1 MKVPLSWLKE
11 FVDINLSVDEVAK
24 LLTML
29 GLEVDAVTLVGLPN
43 PYDTL
48 PAGSPHEFQIT
59 GLSWDPEKIVVA
71 KILEVMPHPN
81 ADRLVLCKL
90 DDGRDE
96 LIVLTGA
103 PNLYPYK
110 GTGPLAKPIMVAYA
124 REGSRLYDGHQPG
137 QVLTTLK
144 PAKIRGVDSFSMV
157 CSEKELGISD
167 EHEGVI
173 FLDDDAPNGVPLVDY
188 MGDAVFDI
196 SILPNMARNANIVG
210 IAREIAAA
218 TGQALRTPVRQPRAS
233 GPSIEG
239 KASIEIRSPQLNPRF
254 VLGLIQNVEKRPSP
268 YRVQLRLRLAG
279 MRPIN
284 AVVDATNYVMLEVGQ
299 PLHAFDY
306 DVLLA
311 RASGKAPTIIT
322 RTAHDGETLTTLD
335 GAERKLS
342 ADTVL
347 VCDTAGA
354 LSIAGVMGG
363 QESEISDTTRNVLL
377 EGAAWNFIN
386 IRKTATAQKLMS
398 EAAYRFS
405 RGVHPAMCE
414 WGVNLCLERM
424 REWSGGTVDRGL
436 IDVYPLDA
444 KSPEVDVSPADV
456 RRILGIDLGVDK
468 IAELLGRLEFTCQI
482 EGQVVHAT
490 PPPIRMDIG
499 EGVIG
504 QADVLEEVARIYG
517 YDNIPALRL
526 EDRLPPQRRNRALE
540 EEQRIQ
546 DILSEAGLQEIVTY
560 RLTSP
565 EREAR
570 AWPDPTAADQPHV
583 RLLNPI
589 TPERNV
595 LRRSLLAAALDI
607 VEHNDRQSERL
618 AFFEVG
624 PVFISSL
631 QGDLPEEPR
640 KLAIAMRG
648 PRDPVS
654 WERPA
659 SNPQLDFFDLKGVI
673 EILVERLH
681 LPEVRYTS
689 VEDPR
694 FHPGKA
700 VSLFSGE
707 TQLGL
712 FGEIHPVVKSH
723 YDLRSE
729 APIQAAELDLDAII
743 ALSPDRWTL
752 EPVAVFPPVLED
764 IAVVVGEGVP
774 AAQVEAIIRQ
784 AGGKLLAGVRLF
796 DVFRGE
802 QIGAGNKSLA
812 YNLTYQAPDRTLTD
826 AEAAQVR
833 GKIVRRLEQEVG
845 AHLRS

>member
-11 FVDINLSVDEVAK
+11 FVDISLPVDEVAK

-29 GLEVDAVTLVGLPN
+29 GLEVDAVTLVGLPD
-43 PYDTL
+43 PYAQL
-48 PAGSPHEFQIT
+48 GPNEPHEFKIS

-71 KILEVMPHPN
+71 KILEVLPHPN

-110 GTGPLAKPIMVAYA
+110 GTGPLEKPIMVAYA
-124 REGSRLYDGHQPG
+124 RQGSRLYDGHQPG

-188 MGDAVFDI
+188 IGDAVFDV

-218 TGQALRTPVRQPRAS
+218 TGQKLRTPVRKPLAE

-239 KASIEIRSPQLNPRF
+239 KAAIEIRSPQLNPRF
-254 VLGLIQNVEKRPSP
+254 VLGLIQNVDKRPSP
-268 YRVQLRLRLAG
+268 YMVQLRLRLAG

-284 AVVDATNYVMLEVGQ
+284 AVVDATNYVMIELGQ

-311 RASGKAPTIIT
+311 RAGGKAPTIIT

-335 GAERKLS
+335 GVDRKLS

-354 LSIAGVMGG
+354 LSIAGIMGG

-386 IRKTATAQKLMS
+386 IRKTATSQKLMS

-405 RGVHPAMCE
+405 RGVHPAMCD

-424 REWSGGTVDRGL
+424 REWSGGTVDQGL
-436 IDVYPLDA
+436 IDVYPLPA
-444 KSPEVDVSPADV
+444 LSPVVEITPEDV
-456 RRILGIDLGVDK
+456 RRILGIDLGVNK
-468 IAELLGRLEFTCQI
+468 IAELLGRLEFICRI
-482 EGQVVHAT
+482 EGQTVQVT
-490 PPPIRMDIG
+490 PPPLRMDIG

-526 EDRLPPQRRNRALE
+526 EDRLPPQRRFRGLE

-560 RLTSP
+560 RMTSP

-570 AWPDPTAADQPHV
+570 AWPDPTMADQPHV

-595 LRRSLLAAALDI
+595 LRRSLLASALDI
-607 VEHNDRQSERL
+607 IEHNDRQAERL

-624 PVFISSL
+624 PVFIPSPE
-631 QGDLPEEPR
+631 GELPEEPR
-640 KLAIAMRG
+640 KLSIAMRG

-654 WERPA
+654 WEHA
-659 SNPQLDFFDLKGVI
+659 AANPDLDFFDLKGVI
-673 EILVERLH
+673 EILAERLH
-681 LPEVRYTS
+681 LPDMRYMPA
-689 VEDPR
+689 EDPR

-700 VSLFSGE
+700 VSLVSGE
-707 TQLGL
+707 TPLGL
-712 FGEIHPVVKSH
+712 FGEIHPLVKSH
-723 YDLRSE
+723 YDLRSD
-729 APIQAAELDLDAII
+729 APVQAAELDLDAII
-743 ALSPDRWTL
+743 ALIPDRWTL

-764 IAVVVGEGVP
+764 IAVVVGEGIP
-774 AAQVEAIIRQ
+774 AAQVETTIRQ

-812 YNLTYQAPDRTLTD
+812 YSLTYQAPDRTLTD
-826 AEAAQVR
+826 SEAAQVR

-845 AHLRS
+845 AKLRS